1 MSFLFTGGGLAGRK
15 ESGQLRFGGREKP
28 FRAPLYA
35 SILFYS
41 CTLSYRIIVLFCYQI
56 IVLFC
61 NLSTLSH
68 SFLAPF
74 DIVLKNLCVVRY
86 HAK

>member
-41 CTLSYRIIVLFCYQI
+41 CTLSYRIIVLVCYRI

-61 NLSTLSH
+61 NLSMRH
-68 SFLAPF
+68 GFLAPF
-74 DIVLKNLCVVRY
+74 DIVFKNLCVVRY

>member
-1 MSFLFTGGGLAGRK
+1 MSFLFAGGGLAGRK

-41 CTLSYRIIVLFCYQI
+41 CTLSYRIIVL
-56 IVLFC
+56 LC
-61 NLSTLSH
+61 NPSTLSH
-68 SFLAPF
+68 SFVALF
-74 DIVLKNLCVVRY
+74 DIVFKNLCVVRY